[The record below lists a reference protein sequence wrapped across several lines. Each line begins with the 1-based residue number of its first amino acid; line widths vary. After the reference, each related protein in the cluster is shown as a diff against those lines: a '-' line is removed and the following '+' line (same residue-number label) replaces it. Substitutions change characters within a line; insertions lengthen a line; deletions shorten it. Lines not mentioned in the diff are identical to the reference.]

1 MKPSSLSTWA
11 IPTFT
16 LEAGM
21 VNCLRLF
28 VLALRRRVQ
37 KSAIGSVIMGI
48 VLSSPRG
55 LAHAGDLAAVRG
67 GTQADAADAELAVD
81 RALAA
86 AHRATGVGARREL
99 RLRLALQ
106 DPGQL
111 GHRWV
116 LLLSS
121 AAACAADRPRGAG
134 RAFRARAGVRNR
146 VRRGPRW

>member
-11 IPTFT
+11 IRTLT

-37 KSAIGSVIMGI
+37 KSAIGSVIMGR
-48 VLSSPRG
+48 VLLLLGLCLPGG
-55 LAHAGDLAAVRG
+55 LAHAGDLAAVG
-67 GTQADAADAELAVD
+67 GGAQADAADAELAVD
-81 RALAA
+81 GALAA
-86 AHRATGVGARREL
+86 AHRAAGVLARREL
-99 RLRLALQ
+99 RRRLALQ

-116 LLLSS
+116 LALSSS
-121 AAACAADRPRGAG
+121 AACAGGRPRGAG
-134 RAFRARAGVRNR
+134 R
-146 VRRGPRW
+146 